1 MISRKLDGR
10 MKINKILIPVL
21 LLLNSLAYASD
32 ASKLI
37 PVKVDNKWGYIN
49 ASGKLLIPTSYDYAG
64 QFDKYGFAIVKT
76 GTKYGL
82 INKYNKKIIKE
93 EYDHIEVVDKNKLLV
108 KKGRYYGVINL
119 VKDTPIDILYDEIS
133 TFENGF
139 LKIRKDSLY
148 GIVDTEGKLV
158 SDALFSDIK
167 LVNNF
172 FICSKEEKFGAF
184 NLKGDEILEPI
195 YADVVATNTVL
206 FLIDEK
212 GLWGGVNI
220 NGDNIIPKIYD
231 QLQLITTNL
240 VKTTQGNNYGLISA
254 STGKQIFDSK
264 LREVFSVSEDVVV
277 ANEAGYYTLHNA
289 QGKRLTNK
297 RYKDIKTLN
306 SSLISVSTD
315 GVKWGLVDDT
325 GYEFLPESYEHVGFY
340 DYNMLKL
347 IKNGEV
353 SKKGIPEKYFSK
365 PEDEGV
371 KVDNIDAYDMFNHD
385 KLEVASEVDPALAK
399 RFGWFQYGK
408 QKLWGLRSKS
418 GDVLIRPVFASI
430 KIFEELSLT
439 KVELPYPS
447 NEIKENN
454 YISKVD
460 GEAKFSVKSKYGV
473 FDHSKNKILIPV
485 KYWSLNVE
493 DFRKGEYARAIYEK
507 GYFCLI
513 NKQAEIIFSKIIKD
527 QFGKKV
533 KKSISYVGDFVDGY
547 AAINYDGKVNVTDEY
562 TDNLIGPFSKVF
574 SGTNTLINEPFKN
587 VEVTG
592 GHWGFIGRNG
602 EEVIKPKFEKAAD
615 VLNGVFPVM
624 SGGKWG
630 FLNQQADT
638 LLDFTYANLDL
649 FDEDLGL
656 FSTQNNST
664 AYAMADTNGNIISE
678 AIYEAIYDFHEGYA
692 KVRKDG
698 KWTLINDRGEM
709 VTRPMYDELKDFK
722 EGLAP
727 ARIGR
732 LWGYIN
738 KTGRLVID
746 PTFVDANSFS
756 EGLAV
761 VRDKSGYGYINTDGE
776 FVVEPN
782 LTLAEDFYNGVAVIK
797 ANSFYGIIDQEGR
810 SIIKPK
816 YGKIGSFDENGY
828 AVVGKTARGGP
839 YGLINN
845 YGKQILPLKYEEIR
859 EVSEGLVAVKYKGY
873 YGFADVEIGKV
884 VIRPSFK
891 NVHAF
896 SEGIVGVYI
905 NGMWG
910 YMDTEG
916 VLVVDPVYKAVHD
929 FHEGK
934 AVVIDKKSNS
944 FILEPSGEL
953 HPIKNIKEI
962 HDFHEGVSV
971 AKASNDTYFFMDKDG
986 NHMFQG
992 DYEYADDFIRGLA
1005 VVKIEG
1011 KYGLIDHNGNFI
1023 LSPVYEKI
1031 IHLASGNSV
1040 VKIEKLS
1047 GLVSANGLEVLEPKY
1062 DKISKFDDEILR
1074 VEQAGKIGYANAVG
1088 DFFWT
1093 PKR

>member
-1 MISRKLDGR
+1 VISRKFDGR
-10 MKINKILIPVL
+10 MKKTKILIPVL
-21 LLLNSLAYASD
+21 FLFNSLAYASD

-49 ASGKLLIPTSYDYAG
+49 ASGKLLIPTSYDYAS
-64 QFDKYGFAIVKT
+64 QFDEHGFATVKT

-93 EYDHIEVVDKNKLLV
+93 EYDHIEVVDRNKLLV
-108 KKGRYYGVINL
+108 KKGQYYGVINL
-119 VKDTPIDILYDEIS
+119 VKDIPIDILYDEIS

-148 GIVDTEGKLV
+148 GIVDTEGRLV
-158 SDALFSDIK
+158 SDALFTDIK
-167 LVNNF
+167 LANNF
-172 FICSKEEKFGAF
+172 FLCSKKGKLGAF
-184 NLKGDEILEPI
+184 NLRGDQILEPI
-195 YADVVATNTVL
+195 YADIVATKNVL
-206 FLIDEK
+206 FLIDDK

-220 NGDNIIPKIYD
+220 KGENIIPKIYD

-240 VKTTQGNNYGLISA
+240 VRTTQANNYGLVSA
-254 STGKQIFDSK
+254 ITGKQIFDSK
-264 LREVFSVSEDVVV
+264 LSEVFSVSENVVV
-277 ANEAGYYTLHNA
+277 VNDGSYYTLHDA

-297 RYKDIKTLN
+297 KYKDIKTLN
-306 SSLISVSTD
+306 SSLISVSSD

-325 GYEFLPESYEHVGFY
+325 GYEFLSESYEHVGFY
-340 DYNMLKL
+340 DYNLLKL

-353 SKKGIPEKYFSK
+353 TKKSIPEKYLSK
-365 PEDEGV
+365 HEGESTEV
-371 KVDNIDAYDMFNHD
+371 GAVEAHSMFEND
-385 KLEVASEVDPALAK
+385 KLEVTPEVDPVLAK

-408 QKLWGLRSKS
+408 QKLWGLRSKA
-418 GDVLIRPVFASI
+418 GDVLIRPVFSSI
-430 KIFEELSLT
+430 KIFEELNLT

-447 NEIKENN
+447 SEIKANN
-454 YISKVD
+454 YISKTD
-460 GEAKFSVKSKYGV
+460 GEGKFSVKSKFGV
-473 FDHSKNKILIPV
+473 FDHGKNKLLIPA

-493 DFRKGEYARAIYEK
+493 DFRKGEYARAIYEG

-513 NKQAEIIFSKIIKD
+513 NKDAKIIFSKVLKD
-527 QFGKKV
+527 KSGKKV

-562 TDNLIGPFSKVF
+562 TDMLISPFSKVF
-574 SGTNTLINEPFKN
+574 SGTNTLIKNPYKN
-587 VEVTG
+587 VEVIG

-602 EEVIKPKFEKAAD
+602 QEVIRPQFEKAAD

-630 FLNQQADT
+630 FLNQQSDT

-664 AYAMADTNGNIISE
+664 AYAIADTNGNIISE
-678 AIYEAIYDFHEGYA
+678 AIFEAIYDFNEGYA
-692 KVRKDG
+692 RVRKDG
-698 KWTLINDRGEM
+698 KWTLINESGEM
-709 VTRPMYDELKDFK
+709 ITRPMYDELKDFK

-738 KTGRLVID
+738 NKGRLVID
-746 PTFVDANSFS
+746 PSFVEANSFS

-761 VRDKSGYGYINTDGE
+761 VRGKSGYGYIDTQGE
-776 FVVEPN
+776 FLLEPN
-782 LTLAEDFYNGVAVIK
+782 LTLAEDFYNGVAIIK
-797 ANSFYGIIDQEGR
+797 ANSFYGIIDKEGR

-816 YGKIGSFDENGY
+816 YGRIGSFDENGF
-828 AVVGKTARGGP
+828 AVVGKTSRGGP
-839 YGLINN
+839 YGMINS

-859 EVSEGLVAVKYKGY
+859 EVKEGLVAVKYKGY
-873 YGFADVEIGKV
+873 YGFADVETGKV
-884 VIRPSFK
+884 VVKPKFK

-896 SEGIVGVYI
+896 SEGIAGVYI
-905 NGMWG
+905 NSLWG
-910 YMDTEG
+910 YIDREG
-916 VLVVDPVYKAVHD
+916 VLLVDPEYRAVHD

-934 AVVIDKKSNS
+934 AVVIDRKNESY
-944 FILEPSGEL
+944 ILESSGEL

-971 AKASNDTYFFMDKDG
+971 AKAVNDSYFFMDKDG

-992 DYEYADDFIRGLA
+992 DYEYADNFICGLA
-1005 VVKIEG
+1005 VVKIKG
-1011 KYGLIDHNGNFI
+1011 KYGMIDHNGNFI
-1023 LSPVYEKI
+1023 LSPVYETI
-1031 IHLASGNSV
+1031 IHLSSGNSI